1 MASPTYGNV
10 VYGCRDIKITNIGGT
25 TQEDLGAAV
34 TAEFVPELE
43 GGILK
48 GDDSNKAGLWY
59 IVGGQLKFSGGQFSA
74 AALAI
79 MLGVSLSTTGSTPNE
94 VTTIQLNAGLRLPY
108 FKFYAQALD
117 EESGDIHLLCHK
129 VKLSGMPGFMKLE
142 NGNFRMN
149 EFEAECFDDGSNG
162 VIKTAQH
169 ETATAVPAS

>member
-1 MASPTYGNV
+1 MASVTYGNI
-10 VYGCRDIKITNIGGT
+10 VYGCRDIKITNIAGSI
-25 TQEDLGAAV
+25 QEDLGAAV

-48 GDDSNKAGLWY
+48 GDDANKGSVFY
-59 IVGGQLKFSGGQFSA
+59 IVGGQLKFSAGEYSS

-79 MLGVSLSTTGSTPNE
+79 MLGISLSTSGSTPNE
-94 VTTIQLNAGLRLPY
+94 VTTLQLNAGLRLPY
-108 FKFYAQALD
+108 FKMYGQALD
-117 EESGDIHLLCHK
+117 EGSGDLHLLCYK
-129 VKLSGMPGFMKLE
+129 VKLSGMPGIMKLE

-162 VIKTAQH
+162 VAKLVQH

>member
-1 MASPTYGNV
+1 MASPTYGNI

-48 GDDSNKAGLWY
+48 GDDANKGSVFY
-59 IVGGQLKFSGGQFSA
+59 IVGGQLKFSAGEYSA

-79 MLGVSLSTTGSTPNE
+79 MLGLTLATTSSTPTE
-94 VTTIQLNAGLRLPY
+94 VTTLQLNAGQRLPY

-117 EESGDIHLLCHK
+117 EGAGDLQLQCYK

-149 EFEAECFDDGSNG
+149 EFEAECFDDSTNG
-162 VIKTAQH
+162 VAKVVQH
-169 ETATAVPAS
+169 ETAVAVPAS

>member
-1 MASPTYGNV
+1 MASPTYGNIV
-10 VYGCRDIKITNIGGT
+10 FGCRDIKITNIGGSV
-25 TQEDLGAAV
+25 QEDLGAAV

-48 GDDSNKAGLWY
+48 GDDANKGSVYY
-59 IVGGQLKFSGGQFSA
+59 IVGGQLKFSAGQYSA

-79 MLGVSLSTTGSTPNE
+79 MMGITPTTTGSTPNE
-94 VTTIQLNAGLRLPY
+94 VTTMQINAGQRMPY
-108 FKFYAQALD
+108 FKLYAQALD
-117 EESGDIHLLCHK
+117 EGAGDLQLQCYK

-149 EFEAECFDDGSNG
+149 EFEAECFDDGTNG
-162 VIKTAQH
+162 VAKTVQH